1 MFLWLMGV
9 AAYLLGCFDFMG
21 KAEPPEPPAPAP
33 VPAAPVMRDVAVG
46 PDEPLDEVL
55 DDIDF
60 LEDDAE
66 VERRLESLL
75 QSSGIN
81 ILEVPARR
89 DKPIKVEE
97 VRRKD
102 GAAPVEVQRRVE
114 PPVQQA
120 EGRI

>member
-1 MFLWLMGV
+1 
-9 AAYLLGCFDFMG
+9 
-21 KAEPPEPPAPAP
+21 
-33 VPAAPVMRDVAVG
+33 MRDVAVG
-46 PDEPLDEVL
+46 PDEPLDEVM

-102 GAAPVEVQRRVE
+102 GAVPAVVPRQQEER
-114 PPVQQA
+114 PVQQA